1 MEKVWN
7 IYYSFQDSKHHAL
20 EKIISEYK
28 TAILPPE
35 CRTEN
40 KVQGSVFEGLDKD
53 IYTCEV
59 EPQDPKVSFI
69 VKAVSALTAAFRLLQ
84 IDKCSS
90 AIANVREICFQ
101 QVGD

>member
-1 MEKVWN
+1 MCIRDRED
-7 IYYSFQDSKHHAL
+7 ILA
-20 EKIISEYK
+20 EYK
-28 TAILPPE
+28 KTILPPE

-40 KVQGSVFEGLDKD
+40 QEDNSIFRGLNNDQF
-53 IYTCEV
+53 TCEV

-101 QVGD
+101 QVSTY